1 MTAPTTADERRQ
13 RTHGVFDRLTSA
25 LLAHDM
31 AAFADEWAPDGSMEF
46 PFAPP
51 DWPTVSGK
59 DAVRQYLA
67 GFPDNVDIR
76 GIRHQTRHDTGD
88 PDTIV
93 VEWGVTGV
101 ATATG
106 NPYDIDYVAV
116 VTVGEQGITVYR
128 DYWNPL
134 AAAAAMGGLDD
145 AVSAFDPG
153 RPS

>member
-1 MTAPTTADERRQ
+1 MTDRKADDRRQ
-13 RTHGVFDRLTSA
+13 RAHRAFDRLTAA

-31 AAFADEWAPDGSMEF
+31 AAFADEWAPTGSMEF

-51 DWPTVSGK
+51 GWPVVSGK
-59 DAVRQYLA
+59 AAVRDYLA

-88 PDTIV
+88 PDTII
-93 VEWGVTGV
+93 VEWGVSGFART
-101 ATATG
+101 TG

-134 AAAAAMGGLDD
+134 AAAAAMGGLDE
-145 AVSAFDPG
+145 AVSAFD
-153 RPS
+153 RDRHS